1 MNYLKCSFPHV
12 LCEHPS
18 IRDGFLSVGN
28 DLFEKKLKELEDDKK
43 QDAEPA
49 EEKKVTRMRKME

>member
-1 MNYLKCSFPHV
+1 M
-12 LCEHPS
+12 
-18 IRDGFLSVGN
+18 RDGFLSVGN

-49 EEKKVTRMRKME
+49 EKKKVTRRRKME